1 MKNSLPI
8 LTLVVPCYNEE
19 EVLPETSSVLKS
31 KLSNLIEN
39 SIINKMSKILF
50 VDDGS
55 SDKTWSLITKLNKF
69 DNIFCGL
76 QLSKNQGHQNALLAG
91 LLDTK
96 EYSDCVISLD
106 ADLQDDINVID
117 DFIAK
122 YKEGNDIVY
131 GIRQSRKTDTFFK
144 RNTALMY
151 YKLIMMLGVNIKY
164 NHADYRLMSKRA
176 LFALSN
182 FKEVNLFLR
191 GMISLVGFD
200 SAEVFYDRNERYAGE
215 SKYSLKKMLT
225 LAWQGITSFSVV
237 PLQLVTFAG
246 FLISFI
252 TILAIIY
259 ILISKFF
266 GNSVSGWSSTLIS
279 IWFLG
284 GVQLIAIGILGE
296 YIGKIYTETKDR
308 PKYIIKKRLMK
319 E

>member
-296 YIGKIYTETKDR
+296 YIGKIYTKTKDR